1 MLGAP
6 VSKRGASRMVSDP
19 ARRGLAQKPPLLPLL
34 TREFTTWRAS
44 DPALQEPTES
54 RSPSG
59 QQVGNLHSHL
69 CSLVLANCP
78 KDVGYYYF
86 FFLLGWNTLF
96 LFTFTLIKNSSK
108 VLIKCSHMEGG
119 FIEGTPHFCVS
130 PSLSHTTSDT
140 FGHLMG
146 M

>member
-6 VSKRGASRMVSDP
+6 VSKRGASRMVSVP

-59 QQVGNLHSHL
+59 QQVGDLHSHL
-69 CSLVLANCP
+69 CSSLVLANCP
-78 KDVGYYYF
+78 KDVGYF
-86 FFLLGWNTLF
+86 FFLPWMEYTVPFYFYPDQELF
-96 LFTFTLIKNSSK
+96 KGAYKML
-108 VLIKCSHMEGG
+108 SHGRWVHRG
-119 FIEGTPHFCVS
+119 RASLLCVS
-130 PSLSHTTSDT
+130 FALTHY
-140 FGHLMG
+140 F
-146 M
+146 